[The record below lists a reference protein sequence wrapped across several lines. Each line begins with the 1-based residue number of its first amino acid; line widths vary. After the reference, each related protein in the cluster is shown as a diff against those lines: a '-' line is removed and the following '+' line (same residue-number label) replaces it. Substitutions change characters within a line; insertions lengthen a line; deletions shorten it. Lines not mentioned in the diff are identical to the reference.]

1 MLNGKYARK
10 IELTIELSLSFSVTI
25 HYLRA
30 FVSADRLIFKY
41 QRQVFLTPM
50 FNDHSMKLFDTIFR
64 SGDVLQRIG

>member
-10 IELTIELSLSFSVTI
+10 IELTIELSLPFSVTV

-41 QRQVFLTPM
+41 HHQVFLTPM

-64 SGDVLQRIG
+64 SSDVLQRIG